1 MKANRSTSTHIIVK
15 MAKMKDKDR
24 SLKVARENQRVIFK
38 RNTIRPSSAEF
49 SAETLQARSTIHS
62 KSSER
67 EKPTT
72 Y

>member
-38 RNTIRPSSAEF
+38 RNIIRPSAEF
-49 SAETLQARSTIHS
+49 SAETLWARSTIHS